1 MPETL
6 HTFVRRRAAQQG
18 LPLTTLCKRAG
29 ISRDTLY
36 ALERDPRK
44 LPTLSTVVA
53 LAGALEVH
61 PMWLLQ
67 CLFDLL
73 PTKPEVCRAVAGDR
87 SAFVDD
93 VTYPDG
99 SVVGLKQRF
108 EKIWAL
114 QNVGTVPWRGRSLV
128 CVDDEV
134 LLYSVHSGQL
144 LISPGLKPDL
154 DQLPLPEVLPGAVVQ
169 AAMWF
174 TAPAQP
180 CTVVSYWKM
189 ADADRA
195 LCFPGSAGLWLMVKV
210 VGIGAAAI
218 PASAPAQ
225 PKTL

>member
-1 MPETL
+1 MPDTL
-6 HTFVRRRAAQQG
+6 HTFVRQRAAQQG
-18 LPLTTLCKRAG
+18 LPLSTLCKRAG

-44 LPTLSTVVA
+44 LQSLATVVA

-61 PMWLLQ
+61 PMRLLQ
-67 CLFDLL
+67 CVFDML
-73 PTKPEVCRAVAGDR
+73 PIKPEARRAAAGDR

-99 SVVGLKQRF
+99 SVVGPKQRF

-114 QNVGTVPWRGRSLV
+114 QNVGTLPWRGRSLV

-134 LLYSVHSGQL
+134 VLYSARSSQVL
-144 LISPGLKPDL
+144 VSPGLKPDRR
-154 DQLPLPEVLPGAVVQ
+154 QLPLPDVLPGAVVQ
-169 AAMWF
+169 AALWF
-174 TAPAQP
+174 TAPSQP

-189 ADADRA
+189 VDADGA

-210 VGIGAAAI
+210 VGIGAAA
-218 PASAPAQ
+218 APAQ